1 MRESV
6 LGPEELVFEFGTF
19 AVPVLELDRVGA
31 SNSGSGRDVASM
43 IILGDL
49 SVEISFDAFT
59 LYWQLQTPSVTALR
73 ILVFKQV
80 DNCPTAILLP
90 LTKNQLV
97 GIGVDGHKL
106 LRLAWLMVMTSS
118 VLRESYTAVRLS
130 RPKTGRKAAE
140 TFNNDP
146 MLLYNSLHA
155 LHVA

>member
-1 MRESV
+1 MRRVVDRPEQDEPRRRRGHV
-6 LGPEELVFEFGTF
+6 HEQLRPGHLADLGPLGPEELVFEFGTF

-73 ILVFKQV
+73 ILVFRQV

-97 GIGVDGHKL
+97 RIGVDGHKL
-106 LRLAWLMVMTSS
+106 LRLAWLVVMTSS
-118 VLRESYTAVRLS
+118 VLR
-130 RPKTGRKAAE
+130 
-140 TFNNDP
+140 
-146 MLLYNSLHA
+146 
-155 LHVA
+155 